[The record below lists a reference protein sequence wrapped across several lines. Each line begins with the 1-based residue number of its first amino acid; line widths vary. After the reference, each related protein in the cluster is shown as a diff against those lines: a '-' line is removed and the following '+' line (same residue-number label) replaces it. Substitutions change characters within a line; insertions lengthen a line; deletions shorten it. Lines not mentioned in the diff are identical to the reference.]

1 MRRGGDEELTVEGG
15 IEASQVSIRAS
26 WPSSSGIVEMERDG
40 ERWGCQ
46 RKDSI
51 RTGRATVAS
60 EKDDKMSE
68 TMINDKNLPNPHLF
82 EPLFYSRA

>member
-1 MRRGGDEELTVEGG
+1 MVLEVACDFWKPGKSLGRSAAAFILATGD
-15 IEASQVSIRAS
+15 
-26 WPSSSGIVEMERDG
+26 
-40 ERWGCQ
+40 
-46 RKDSI
+46 
-51 RTGRATVAS
+51 TVAS